1 VKEKFSFWL
10 LPETKAMVE
19 ENYSKDCCQ
28 NQSEFVEKAI
38 RFYSGYINATRYSEY
53 LPKTLSAI
61 LEGSLGQF
69 GDRIGRLLFKAAV
82 EQGIS
87 NHLIAADSDLD
98 YETLDKLRAKVVNDV
113 KRTNGQITFK
123 EALKFQKEL

>member
-1 VKEKFSFWL
+1 MKKKYAFWL
-10 LPETKAMVE
+10 PPETKAMIE
-19 ENYSKDCCQ
+19 ENYPKDCCQ

-38 RFYSGYINATRYSEY
+38 QFYSGYINTTRYSEY
-53 LPKTLSAI
+53 LPKILSAI

-82 EQGIS
+82 EQGIC
-87 NHLIAADSDLD
+87 NHLLAADSDLD
-98 YETLDKLRAKVVNDV
+98 YDTLDKLRAKVVNDV